1 VKKGVCLLLA
11 ATLSA
16 CGGGAVP
23 PTVAPD
29 ATTTPP
35 SGTAVEIEVAPE
47 FIQGTIPG
55 APLMLLLTLV
65 GGEEAT
71 LSVTGDGAEV
81 TVAPE
86 RIGAGQVAEV
96 TVVAS
101 PTDEEIEA
109 GVTIVATAD
118 GGSSQVTRTFTVLP
132 WPDDRGEQAR
142 EILALFAG
150 WLGENR
156 PELGIAEE
164 IAVAGSF
171 TAPLLLVV
179 SHYTFWTDEWEMGLS
194 WHVMVPPDDFAE
206 LYLRPREELT
216 PTMAFRL
223 GSWQTALETGAVD
236 ITEVP
241 PPPEVVR

>member
-1 VKKGVCLLLA
+1 M
-11 ATLSA
+11 
-16 CGGGAVP
+16 
-23 PTVAPD
+23 PTTAAPD

-35 SGTAVEIEVAPE
+35 SGAAVEIEVAPE
-47 FIQGTIPG
+47 FVQGTIPG
-55 APLMLLLTLV
+55 APLVLLVTLIE
-65 GGEEAT
+65 GDEAR
-71 LSVTGDGAEV
+71 LSATGDGAEV
-81 TVAPE
+81 SVAPD
-86 RIGAGQVAEV
+86 RIGAGEVAEV

-101 PTDEEIEA
+101 PTEEETEL

-118 GGSSQVTRTFTVLP
+118 GGTSEVNRTVTVLP
-132 WPDDRGEQAR
+132 WTDDRGQQAR
-142 EILALFAG
+142 EILALFAV

-164 IAVAGSF
+164 IAVTGSF

-206 LYLRPREELT
+206 LYLRPREELI

-223 GSWQTALETGAVD
+223 GSWQTALETGQVD
-236 ITEVP
+236 ITQVP

>member
-1 VKKGVCLLLA
+1 MSTTTA
-11 ATLSA
+11 AA
-16 CGGGAVP
+16 
-23 PTVAPD
+23 D
-29 ATTTPP
+29 ATTTPQF
-35 SGTAVEIEVAPE
+35 GAAVEIEVAPE
-47 FIQGTIPG
+47 FVQGTIPG
-55 APLMLLLTLV
+55 APLVLLVTLIE
-65 GGEEAT
+65 GDEAT
-71 LSVTGDGAEV
+71 LSATGDGAEV
-81 TVAPE
+81 SVAPD
-86 RIGAGQVAEV
+86 RIGAGEVAEV

-101 PTDEEIEA
+101 PTEEETEL

-118 GGSSQVTRTFTVLP
+118 GGTSEVNRTVTVLP
-132 WPDDRGEQAR
+132 WPDDRSQQAR
-142 EILALFAG
+142 GVLALFAV

-156 PELGIAEE
+156 PALGIAEE
-164 IAVAGSF
+164 IAVTGSF

-206 LYLRPREELT
+206 LYLRPREELI

-223 GSWQTALETGAVD
+223 GSWQTALETGQVD